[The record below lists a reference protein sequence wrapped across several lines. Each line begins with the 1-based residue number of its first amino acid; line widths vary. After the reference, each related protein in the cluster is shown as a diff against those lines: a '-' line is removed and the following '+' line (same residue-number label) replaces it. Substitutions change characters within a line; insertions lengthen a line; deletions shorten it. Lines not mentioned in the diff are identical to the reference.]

1 LGKIKKLK
9 ERQMKVEIDVE
20 QFAKDIKAGKS
31 ISGKDGILSSL
42 IKQLTEAALEA
53 EIDSHLAQDVEKNRR
68 NGYTLKTMKSEFGNF
83 ELDTPRDRNG
93 SFEPQVVKK
102 HQTTMTDEKEKFE
115 FITKNNNWDK
125 FRETLLFL
133 IKSKINFEV
142 RTTVHTDLLNEK
154 DINEIIDILVSMQYR
169 GKYYLQNFFESDKK
183 TLGNI
188 GKQTKK
194 LDITKLSTK
203 IPIEF
208 RNF

>member
-1 LGKIKKLK
+1 
-9 ERQMKVEIDVE
+9 MKVEIDVE